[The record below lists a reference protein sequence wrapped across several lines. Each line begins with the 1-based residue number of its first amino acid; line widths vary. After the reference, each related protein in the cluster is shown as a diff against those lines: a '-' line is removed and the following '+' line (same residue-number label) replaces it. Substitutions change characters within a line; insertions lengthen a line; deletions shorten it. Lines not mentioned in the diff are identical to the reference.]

1 MDDPSITIVW
11 DAFTGYQRTAA
22 IRAAIELDVFTAV
35 AKGSD
40 TAAALAAQCGASE
53 RGLRSLCDRLVVD
66 GFLAKAE
73 GRYALTP
80 TAAMFLD
87 RRQPSYLGSAITF
100 LTAPTLAQAFDRL
113 TQAVRKGG
121 TAIDASG
128 TLAPEHPVWVEF
140 ARAMAPLATFTAEML
155 AQLLGPGPAT
165 GRRILD
171 VAAGHGKYGITLL
184 RHDPHARVVAQDWPN
199 VLGVAQENAAAA
211 GVADR
216 FRTLP
221 GDAFTVDFGTGYD
234 LVLLTNFL
242 HHFDP
247 PTCETLLRKACGALA
262 PGGRVAAV
270 EFVPDEERVSPPE
283 AAVFSLVMLASTPH
297 GDAYTFAEF
306 QRMFAAAGL
315 GHTELHP
322 LPPEHAV
329 IGWS

>member
-1 MDDPSITIVW
+1 
-11 DAFTGYQRTAA
+11 
-22 IRAAIELDVFTAV
+22 
-35 AKGSD
+35 
-40 TAAALAAQCGASE
+40 
-53 RGLRSLCDRLVVD
+53 
-66 GFLAKAE
+66 
-73 GRYALTP
+73 
-80 TAAMFLD
+80 MFLD
-87 RRQPSYLGSAITF
+87 RRQPSYLGSAVTF
-100 LTAPTLAQAFDRL
+100 VTAPTIVQGFDRL

-121 TAIDASG
+121 TAIDAGG

-155 AQLLGPGPAT
+155 AALLGPRPAT

-184 RHDPHARVVAQDWPN
+184 RHDPHAQVVAQDWPN
-199 VLGVAQENAAAA
+199 VLTVAQENAVQA
-211 GVADR
+211 GVTDR

-262 PGGRVAAV
+262 AGGRVAAV
-270 EFVPDEERVSPPE
+270 EFVPDEDRVSPPE
-283 AAVFSLVMLASTPH
+283 AGAFSLVMLASTPH

-306 QRMFAAAGL
+306 KRMFAAAGL

-322 LPPEHAV
+322 LPPQHAV
-329 IGWS
+329 IGWR